1 MKGRRASTRSTA
13 RGVQRAT
20 TGAASSDLIPAG
32 VLNRVGDT
40 IVTARA
46 GVHDVGAAAVAAARG
61 SIRAAYQI
69 GGDLGLVAR
78 EAVRFPWSQL
88 RR

>member
-1 MKGRRASTRSTA
+1 VR
-13 RGVQRAT
+13 
-20 TGAASSDLIPAG
+20 
-32 VLNRVGDT
+32 
-40 IVTARA
+40 
-46 GVHDVGAAAVAAARG
+46 AAAVAAARG